1 MDWTC
6 WQTLRKTRPLRA
18 SGWSTTS
25 TAEGSWVLSDLRTP
39 PTTSSLLPPAPS
51 SKHLQTF
58 VLMRRKHKRGYK
70 KKAILSGHYKTV
82 ASGRSLTITLPSA
95 VCFPHINHSSRP
107 IMTKHSTL
115 SWQNQHNLSLQKR
128 VTLSCKNCIILSRQ
142 INWPFRR
149 PAGGPKPIN

>member
-95 VCFPHINHSSRP
+95 IG
-107 IMTKHSTL
+107 IITSTIPADL
-115 SWQNQHNLSLQKR
+115 SWQNTAPFHDKNITSSWQRHANILLWQKHI
-128 VTLSCKNCIILSRQ
+128 SF
-142 INWPFRR
+142 PFNGKTMD
-149 PAGGPKPIN
+149 PFMSKSA